1 MSLELEFD
9 DVKKLRKSL
18 LVASVVGIFL
28 AKLVKYS
35 KEDTTIDF
43 LGFSL
48 PIGDATFLPN
58 YIGYLIIF
66 FIIALIIRYSN
77 DTFKKEYEKTIK
89 IISNERISPYEVGF
103 NTEVQLARNRL
114 LQDFN
119 DKIKLKANVSK
130 VSVFIL
136 DIIFPIVLGI
146 ATLIIIFFKL

>member
-18 LVASVVGIFL
+18 LVASVIGIFL

-66 FIIALIIRYSN
+66 FTIALIIRYNN

-89 IISNERISPYEVGF
+89 IISNERISQYNFKF
-103 NTEVQLARNRL
+103 NSEEELARKRL
-114 LQDFN
+114 LKDF
-119 DKIKLKANVSK
+119 DEKVKLKANFTYY
-130 VSVFIL
+130 SVMVL
-136 DIIFPIVLGI
+136 DIIFPIVL
-146 ATLIIIFFKL
+146 ALFALAVIFIKL

>member
-1 MSLELEFD
+1 MGLELEFD

-48 PIGDATFLPN
+48 PIGEATFLPN

-66 FIIALIIRYSN
+66 FMVALLIRYNNDEFQKFYDKVLKNIDKSN
-77 DTFKKEYEKTIK
+77 PDNFVLDETNI
-89 IISNERISPYEVGF
+89 
-103 NTEVQLARNRL
+103 
-114 LQDFN
+114 
-119 DKIKLKANVSK
+119 DKINKRLEFAVKTKSRSK
-130 VSVFIL
+130 FTKFSVFTL
-136 DIIFPIVLGI
+136 DIIFPIVLGVV
-146 ATLIIIFFKL
+146 ALIIIFFKL